1 MATGERP
8 LIAYVKLARP
18 KQWLKNVLV
27 FAAPGA
33 ADVLLDAK
41 PLIKTLIAFVAFC
54 LAASSI
60 YCFNDAN
67 DAEADRLH
75 PKKKNRPIASG
86 EISVRAGYIFG
97 TVLMAAA
104 LAIGFAVRKE
114 LGAAVLGYIALTILY
129 TYVFKEIAV
138 LDLVAIA
145 GGFVIRALAGA
156 AAVDVPISNWFFIVT
171 SFGSIFMAAGK
182 RYAEVAETGDNRGGH
197 RKVLDE
203 YTREYLTF
211 LRAVSAGIAL
221 VAYCLWAF
229 ERAEIAHLAFPWY
242 QVSIFPFTIALFR
255 YALDVDKGQGGAP
268 EDVIT
273 GDKVLLMTGAVWAAC
288 FALGILGAR

>member
-1 MATGERP
+1 MKHY
-8 LIAYVKLARP
+8 IKLARP
-18 KQWLKNVLV
+18 KQWLKNGLV

-33 ADVLLDAK
+33 ADVLTEGK
-41 PLIKTLIAFVAFC
+41 PLVKTLIAFVAFC

-75 PKKKNRPIASG
+75 PKKKNRPVASG
-86 EISVRAGYIFG
+86 AISVKAAQAYG
-97 TVLMAAA
+97 TILMATSLA
-104 LAIGFAVRKE
+104 LGFGVRDK
-114 LGAAVLGYIALTILY
+114 LGAAVLGYISLTLLY

-138 LDLVAIA
+138 LELVAIA
-145 GGFVIRALAGA
+145 GGFVIRALGGA

-171 SFGSIFMAAGK
+171 SFGSVFMASGK
-182 RYAEVAETGDNRGGH
+182 RYAEVSEAGDNRGAH
-197 RKVLDE
+197 RKVLEE

-211 LRAVSAGIAL
+211 LRSVSACAAL

-229 ERAEIAHLAFPWY
+229 ERAEINHLTFPWY

-255 YALDVDKGQGGAP
+255 YALDLDKGLGGAP
-268 EDVIT
+268 EDLVTEDRVLIIT
-273 GDKVLLMTGAVWAAC
+273 GLVWAAC
-288 FALGILGAR
+288 FGLGILSAR